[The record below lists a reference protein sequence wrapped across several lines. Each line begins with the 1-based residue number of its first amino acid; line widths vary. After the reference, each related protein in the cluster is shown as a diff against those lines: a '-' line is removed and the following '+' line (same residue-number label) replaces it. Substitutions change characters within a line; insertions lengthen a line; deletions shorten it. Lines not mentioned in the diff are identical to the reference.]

1 MTILFFTTSLVV
13 ICVMLASRVF
23 QIKVRQ
29 IHFLSHMFARGDS
42 VIQGW
47 IEKGFGKYNLYR
59 KIARLFIFDFLPS
72 YLYEQVVKIKDYIAK
87 KYYGMGDE
95 FRGRRILR
103 TTGSVSF
110 FLKRLAEDR
119 MKN

>member
-1 MTILFFTTSLVV
+1 MTILFFIVSLSVL
-13 ICVMLASRVF
+13 CVMVASKIFR
-23 QIKVRQ
+23 IKVRD
-29 IHFLSHMFARGDS
+29 IHFLSKIYARGDA
-42 VIQGW
+42 VIHSW
-47 IEKGFGKYNLYR
+47 IEQGFGKYNLYK

-72 YLYEQVVKIKDYIAK
+72 YLYEQVVKVKDYIAK

-110 FLKRLAEDR
+110 FLERLAEDKR
-119 MKN
+119 KN